1 MNGVKVLQ
9 FIDRMD
15 LAYAAADCIISRA
28 GAISVSELC
37 LIEKPIVLVPSPNVA
52 EDHQTKNA
60 MALVQENAAILVKD
74 AAAIDELI
82 PAVIELIENE
92 TKQLELS
99 KAIKAIGKPNATE
112 DIVNVIE
119 KLIA

>member
-1 MNGVKVLQ
+1 
-9 FIDRMD
+9 MD

-60 MALVQENAAILVKD
+60 IALVQENAAILVKD
-74 AAAIDELI
+74 TAAIDELI
-82 PAVIELIENE
+82 PTVITLFEND

-99 KAIKAIGKPNATE
+99 KAIKVMGKPNATE